1 MAPREIAR
9 AHQYNCMSS
18 IESPVSI
25 SVIIP
30 VHNRRED
37 FRRCLYAIAAQDF
50 PRDGFEVIVCDDG
63 SEEDI
68 KPIVEE
74 AERSG
79 LALKYLRQEQ
89 KGPAA
94 ARNLCIRHAR
104 GPIVAMTDSDAL
116 PQRSWLRKL
125 AEGFAANPAA
135 PAVEGK
141 VYADNEGEFDPLG
154 EGPVNK
160 TGGVYLTCN
169 CAYRRDVLL
178 EVGGFDESFPYA
190 AYEDT
195 ELAARVRQLGPIVWL
210 PDAIVIHPQR
220 KLTLRSLLKKLRH
233 WEYVLTMGYR
243 YGYLAWE
250 RYPVRHPRLRVAAL
264 AVIALPLSKL
274 KKACSWLARRP
285 SAAIKL
291 ACFGLIESLAA
302 LVIVAP
308 RVLFTAIYGFSRRYE
323 RKNLMKRDY
332 GTDGNN
338 ETNGK

>member
-1 MAPREIAR
+1 M
-9 AHQYNCMSS
+9 NS
-18 IESPVSI
+18 IELPVSI

-30 VHNRRED
+30 VRNRRED
-37 FRRCLYAIAAQDF
+37 LQRCLLAIVAQDF

-68 KPIVEE
+68 KPVVEDT
-74 AERSG
+74 RLSG
-79 LALKYLRQEQ
+79 LAIKYLRQEQ

-104 GPIVAMTDSDAL
+104 GQIVAMTDSDAL

-125 AEGFAANPAA
+125 AEGFAATPAA

-141 VYADNEGEFDPLG
+141 VYAENEGEFDPLG
-154 EGPVNK
+154 EGPSNK

-195 ELAARVRQLGPIVWL
+195 ELAARVRRLGPIVWL
-210 PDAIVIHPQR
+210 PEAVVTHPQR

-250 RYPVRHPRLRVAAL
+250 RYPVRHPGLRVAAL
-264 AVIALPLSKL
+264 AVIALPLSRL
-274 KKACSWLARRP
+274 KKARCWLARRP

-291 ACFGLIESLAA
+291 ACFGVIESFAA
-302 LVIVAP
+302 LAIVAP
-308 RVLFTAIYGFSRRYE
+308 RALFTAICGFRGNMKKREYE
-323 RKNLMKRDY
+323 TKENN
-332 GTDGNN
+332 GTNENN
-338 ETNGK
+338 GRMQS